1 MSNQPEIVLQ
11 QCEPSPTNADS
22 KRDRKCF
29 VCNKKF
35 GLGKK
40 YQCYM
45 CQNFVCSRHC
55 MKRRDE
61 EKNSKIYICDVC
73 DIDQMREEIKADI
86 LQELNKLNENIKLA
100 KDSYEKT
107 EAARIKKA
115 MKVSKLEE
123 EVLATEK
130 RQKIKEEEILSQLN
144 EELAKGRK
152 AGESV
157 DTIKKEL
164 EELYISEQKINE
176 KSSLNEVK
184 NEETK
189 GEILKIKEK
198 KNELLAQIEHL
209 SGNLKG
215 SLPLDQVL
223 PHLCDSC
230 KKRVSIDGKSLTK
243 DSDKRHDDGSILSN
257 D

>member
-1 MSNQPEIVLQ
+1 MSYQPENTLQ
-11 QCEPSPTNADS
+11 QCEPSPTNADG
-22 KRDRKCF
+22 KKDRKCF

-40 YQCYM
+40 YQCCM
-45 CQNFVCSRHC
+45 CQNFVCNRHC

-61 EKNSKIYICDVC
+61 EKESKIYICDVC
-73 DIDQMREEIKADI
+73 DIEQMKEEIKAEI

-107 EAARIKKA
+107 EAARVKKA
-115 MKVSKLEE
+115 AKVSKLEE
-123 EVLATEK
+123 ELLTTEK
-130 RQKIKEEEILSQLN
+130 RQKAKEDEILAQLN

-157 DTIKKEL
+157 DITKKEL

-176 KSSLNEVK
+176 KCSLNEVK

-189 GEILKIKEK
+189 AEILKIKEK

-223 PHLCDSC
+223 PHLCDLC
-230 KKRVSIDGKSLTK
+230 KKRVSVDGKYLTR
-243 DSDKRHDDGSILSN
+243 DSDKKHDDGSLLSN

>member
-1 MSNQPEIVLQ
+1 MSNQPDITLQ

-22 KRDRKCF
+22 KKDRKCF

-40 YQCYM
+40 YQCFM
-45 CQNFVCSRHC
+45 CQNYVCIRHS
-55 MKRRDE
+55 MKRRNE
-61 EKNSKIYICDVC
+61 EKNSKSYICDVC
-73 DIDQMREEIKADI
+73 DIEQMREEIKAEI

-107 EAARIKKA
+107 EASRVKEAT
-115 MKVSKLEE
+115 KVSKLEE
-123 EVLATEK
+123 EVLAIEK
-130 RQKIKEEEILSQLN
+130 KQKAKEEEILLQLN
-144 EELAKGRK
+144 EELNKGEK
-152 AGESV
+152 ARESV
-157 DTIKKEL
+157 DAIKKEL
-164 EELYISEQKINE
+164 EELYMSEQKINE
-176 KSSLNEVK
+176 KCSINEVK

-189 GEILKIKEK
+189 SDILKIKEK
-198 KNELLAQIEHL
+198 KNELLAQVEHL

-223 PHLCDSC
+223 PHLCESC
-230 KKRVSIDGKSLTK
+230 KKRVSVDGKSLTK
-243 DSDKRHDDGSILSN
+243 DSEKKHDDSSLLSN